1 MKKFKAKLPV
11 IILVLIMI
19 CQIGLVSYL
28 GAQRAEIKGTHI
40 DEMYSYLL
48 ANSYDGSKISTI
60 DSYWNQWIDGNALME
75 TITVQKGEAFSYD
88 KVYYNNSFDCHPP
101 LFYALLHTVCSVFT
115 DQYTI
120 WFGIALNMFLMLIA
134 DILIYLLSKEFINNK
149 TAAVLP
155 VLLWGISL
163 ACINTVLFIRMYML
177 LAVCSIGFL
186 YMTVRSLKKG
196 FNLKRCFF
204 LFTFSLLGVFTH
216 YYFILFAFFVTLS
229 YCLYKFFKKNFKE
242 GLLFGSTVALS
253 VVLLLV
259 IYPCAIEQAT
269 GSNTNNVGN
278 EVSRSIFDFSTLP
291 KKIMNFISWLSA
303 SFFNNKYVFAVF
315 CVLAFSFV
323 TAMLVKTKLKHKKMI
338 PDNDFKIV
346 ISLIVIIMVTVVA
359 SLHISGS
366 YASERYIY
374 NLYPVLAVLF
384 VSFIYK
390 IIENM
395 DNKKFALVV
404 LSLMILLNA
413 GIYAVHPSCR
423 YMYPSEKTEVEAI
436 INSNAK
442 NCIVINA
449 TSKEDGKAHQ
459 MIPTA
464 NVVRFNNF
472 EKIYLTTADSVQ
484 DIDSILSGVDSS
496 KGVAV
501 YLATDKFWAN
511 GYEPDEIFTELFE
524 NTDKFKDCQ
533 YIEDL
538 EFGKLYLLT
547 EQAGAENE

>member
-1 MKKFKAKLPV
+1 MKKFGTKLPV
-11 IILVLIMI
+11 ILLVLIMI

-40 DEMYSYLL
+40 DEMYSYVL

-60 DSYWNQWIDGNALME
+60 DSYWEQWIDGNSLME
-75 TITVQKGEAFSYD
+75 TITVQKGEGFSYD
-88 KVYYNNSFDCHPP
+88 KVYYNNSLDCHPP

-155 VLLWGISL
+155 VLLWGVSL

-186 YMTVRSLKKG
+186 YMAVRSLKKG

-242 GLLFGSTVALS
+242 GLLFGSTVALT
-253 VVLLLV
+253 VGLLLI

-278 EVSRSIFDFSTLP
+278 EVSRSILNFSTLP
-291 KKIMNFISWLSA
+291 NKIIDFISWLSA
-303 SFFNNKYVFAVF
+303 SLFNNKYIFVIIGVF
-315 CVLAFSFV
+315 AFSFV
-323 TAMLVKTKLKHKKMI
+323 TAMLIKTKIKQKKLI
-338 PDNDFKIV
+338 LDSEFKLV
-346 ISLIVIIMVTVVA
+346 IALLVIIMVTVAA
-359 SLHISGS
+359 SLHIAGD

-374 NLYPVLAVLF
+374 NLYPILAVLL

-395 DNKKFALVV
+395 DNKKIALIV
-404 LSLMILLNA
+404 LSLILLLNA
-413 GIYAVHPSCR
+413 GIYAVHPRCR
-423 YMYPSEKTEVEAI
+423 YMYSAEKTEVETI
-436 INSNAK
+436 VQSNAK

-449 TSKEDGKAHQ
+449 KSKEDGKAHQ

-484 DIDSILSGVDSS
+484 DIDGILSGVDCS
-496 KGVAV
+496 KGIAV

-511 GYEPDEIFTELFE
+511 GYEPDEIFSELFAH
-524 NTDKFKDCQ
+524 TDKFKD
-533 YIEDL
+533 YRFIEEL

>member
-1 MKKFKAKLPV
+1 MKKFKTKLPV

-28 GAQRAEIKGTHI
+28 GSQRAEIKGTHI

-60 DSYWNQWIDGNALME
+60 DSYWEQWIDGNSLME

-134 DILIYLLSKEFINNK
+134 DVLIYLLSKEFINNK

-242 GLLFGSTVALS
+242 GMLFGLTVALS
-253 VVLLLV
+253 VGLLLV

-269 GSNTNNVGN
+269 GSTSNNVGN
-278 EVSRSIFDFSTLP
+278 EVSRSILNFSTLP
-291 KKIMNFISWLSA
+291 NKINEFISWLTS
-303 SFFNNKYVFAVF
+303 SLFNKYTFAVICAF
-315 CVLAFSFV
+315 VCLLVAVVLIKA
-323 TAMLVKTKLKHKKMI
+323 KNKHKKI
-338 PDNDFKIV
+338 ILDNEFKLIISFLVITIV
-346 ISLIVIIMVTVVA
+346 TIVT
-359 SLHISGS
+359 SLHIAGD

-384 VSFIYK
+384 ISLIYK
-390 IIENM
+390 IIENI
-395 DNKKFALVV
+395 DKKKFVLIV
-404 LSLMILLNA
+404 LSLILLLNA
-413 GIYAVHPSCR
+413 GIYAVNPSCR
-423 YMYPSEKTEVEAI
+423 YMYSSEKTEVETI
-436 INSNAK
+436 VNSNAK

-449 TSKEDGKAHQ
+449 KSKEDGKAHQ

-472 EKIYLTTADSVQ
+472 EKVYLTTADTIQ
-484 DIDSILSGVDSS
+484 DIDSILSGVDYTD
-496 KGVAV
+496 GIIV
-501 YLATDKFWAN
+501 YLATDKYWAN
-511 GYEPDEIFTELFE
+511 GYDPDEIFSELFE
-524 NTDKFKDCQ
+524 YTDKFNDYQ
-533 YIEDL
+533 FIENL

-547 EQAGAENE
+547 EQAGVKSE

>member
-1 MKKFKAKLPV
+1 MRKFKTKLPV
-11 IILVLIMI
+11 IILVFVMI
-19 CQIGLVSYL
+19 CQIGLVSYF
-28 GAQRAEIKGTHI
+28 GVQRAEIKGTHI

-60 DSYWNQWIDGNALME
+60 DSYWDQWIDGNALME
-75 TITVQKGEAFSYD
+75 TITVQKGEGFSYD

-155 VLLWGISL
+155 VILWGISL
-163 ACINTVLFIRMYML
+163 ACMNTVLFIRMYML

-186 YMTVRSLKKG
+186 YMTVRSLKNG

-229 YCLYKFFKKNFKE
+229 YCLYKFFKKNFRE

-253 VVLLLV
+253 VVLLLI

-269 GSNTNNVGN
+269 GSSTNNVGN
-278 EVSRSIFDFSTLP
+278 EVSRSIFNFSALP
-291 KKIMNFISWLSA
+291 KKIIDFISWLAKSL
-303 SFFNNKYVFAVF
+303 FNNKYIFAVI
-315 CVLAFSFV
+315 CVLAV
-323 TAMLVKTKLKHKKMI
+323 LLVAAMLIGAKIRHKKI
-338 PDNDFKIV
+338 ELDNEFKLV
-346 ISLIVIIMVTVVA
+346 ISLIAVTMVTIVV
-359 SLHISGS
+359 SLHIAGG

-384 VSFIYK
+384 VSLIYK
-390 IIENM
+390 IIENL
-395 DNKKFALVV
+395 DNKKFALIV
-404 LSLMILLNA
+404 LSLIVLLNA
-413 GIYAVHPSCR
+413 GFYAVNPSCR
-423 YMYPSEKTEVEAI
+423 YMYTAEKTEVETLL
-436 INSNAK
+436 NANAE

-449 TSKEDGKAHQ
+449 KSKEDGKAHQ

-464 NVVRFNNF
+464 NAVRFNNF
-472 EKIYLTTADSVQ
+472 EKVYLTTVDGVK
-484 DIDSILSGVDSS
+484 DIDSILSGVDYT
-496 KGVAV
+496 KGVVV
-501 YLATDKFWAN
+501 YLATDKYWAN
-511 GYEPDEIFTELFE
+511 GYEPDEVFSELFE
-524 NTDKFKDCQ
+524 HTDKFSNYQ
-533 YIEDL
+533 YIENL
-538 EFGKLYLLT
+538 EFGKVYLLT
-547 EQAGAENE
+547 E

>member
-1 MKKFKAKLPV
+1 MKKFKTKLPV

-28 GAQRAEIKGTHI
+28 GSQRAEIKGTHI
-40 DEMYSYLL
+40 DEMYSYVL

-60 DSYWNQWIDGNALME
+60 DSYWEQWIDGNSLME

-134 DILIYLLSKEFINNK
+134 DVLIYLLSKEFINNK

-242 GLLFGSTVALS
+242 GILFGLTVALS
-253 VVLLLV
+253 VGLLLV

-269 GSNTNNVGN
+269 GSTSNNVGN
-278 EVSRSIFDFSTLP
+278 EVSRSILNFSTLP
-291 KKIMNFISWLSA
+291 NKINEFISWLTS
-303 SFFNNKYVFAVF
+303 SLFNKYTFAVICAF
-315 CVLAFSFV
+315 VCLLVAAVLI
-323 TAMLVKTKLKHKKMI
+323 KTKNKHKKI
-338 PDNDFKIV
+338 ILDNEFKLIISFLVITIV
-346 ISLIVIIMVTVVA
+346 TIVT
-359 SLHISGS
+359 SLHIAGD

-384 VSFIYK
+384 ISLIYK
-390 IIENM
+390 IIENI
-395 DNKKFALVV
+395 DNKKFVLIV
-404 LSLMILLNA
+404 LSLILLLNA
-413 GIYAVHPSCR
+413 GIYVVNPSCR
-423 YMYPSEKTEVEAI
+423 YMYSSEKTEVETI
-436 INSNAK
+436 VNSNAK

-449 TSKEDGKAHQ
+449 KSKEDGKAHQ

-472 EKIYLTTADSVQ
+472 EKVYLTTADTIQ
-484 DIDSILSGVDSS
+484 DIDSILSGVDYTD
-496 KGVAV
+496 GIIV
-501 YLATDKFWAN
+501 YLATDKYWAN
-511 GYEPDEIFTELFE
+511 GYDPDEIFSELFE
-524 NTDKFKDCQ
+524 YTDKFNDYQ
-533 YIEDL
+533 FIENL

-547 EQAGAENE
+547 EQAGVKSE

>member
-1 MKKFKAKLPV
+1 MEKFKAKLPV

-28 GAQRAEIKGTHI
+28 GAQKAEIKGTHI
-40 DEMYSYLL
+40 DEMYSYVL

-60 DSYWNQWIDGNALME
+60 DSYWDQWIDGNALME
-75 TITVQKGEAFSYD
+75 TITVQKGEGFSYD

-120 WFGIALNMFLMLIA
+120 WFGIALNMFLMVIA

-242 GLLFGSTVALS
+242 GMLFGITVTLS
-253 VVLLLV
+253 VGLLLV

-269 GSNTNNVGN
+269 GSTSNNVGN
-278 EVSRSIFDFSTLP
+278 EVSRSILNFSTLP
-291 KKIMNFISWLSA
+291 NKIIEFISWLTS
-303 SFFNNKYVFAVF
+303 SLFNKYTFAVICAF
-315 CVLAFSFV
+315 VCLLVAAVLI
-323 TAMLVKTKLKHKKMI
+323 KTKNKHKKI
-338 PDNDFKIV
+338 ILDNEFKLIISFLVITIV
-346 ISLIVIIMVTVVA
+346 TIVT
-359 SLHISGS
+359 SLHIAGD

-384 VSFIYK
+384 ISFIYK
-390 IIENM
+390 IIENI
-395 DNKKFALVV
+395 DNKKFVLIV
-404 LSLMILLNA
+404 LSLILLLNA
-413 GIYAVHPSCR
+413 GIYAVNPSCR
-423 YMYPSEKTEVEAI
+423 YMYSSEKTEVEMI
-436 INSNAK
+436 VNSNAK

-449 TSKEDGKAHQ
+449 KSKEDGKAHQ

-484 DIDSILSGVDSS
+484 DIDSILSGVDCS
-496 KGVAV
+496 KGIAV
-501 YLATDKFWAN
+501 YLATDKYWAN
-511 GYEPDEIFTELFE
+511 GYEPDEIFSQLFE
-524 NTDKFKDCQ
+524 HTDKFNDYQ
-533 YIEDL
+533 YIENL

-547 EQAGAENE
+547 EQVGAENE

>member
-1 MKKFKAKLPV
+1 MRKFKIKFPV
-11 IILVLIMI
+11 IILVLLMI

-60 DSYWNQWIDGNALME
+60 DSYWEQWIDGNSLME

-120 WFGIALNMFLMLIA
+120 WFGIALNMILMLIA
-134 DILIYLLSKEFINNK
+134 DFLIYLLSKEFINNK
-149 TAAVLP
+149 MTAVLP

-163 ACINTVLFIRMYML
+163 ACMNTVLFIRMYML

-216 YYFILFAFFVTLS
+216 YYFILFAFFVTLF
-229 YCLYKFFKKNFKE
+229 YCLSKFIKKDFKE
-242 GLLFGSTVALS
+242 GILFGSTVSLS

-269 GSNTNNVGN
+269 GSSSNNVGN
-278 EVSRSIFDFSTLP
+278 EVSRSILNFSTLP
-291 KKIMNFISWLSA
+291 NKIIDFISWLTTSLY
-303 SFFNNKYVFAVF
+303 NKYIFAAICVFV
-315 CVLAFSFV
+315 CLLVVGVLI
-323 TAMLVKTKLKHKKMI
+323 KTKNKHKKI
-338 PDNDFKIV
+338 ILDYEFKLIISFIV
-346 ISLIVIIMVTVVA
+346 ITIVTIVT
-359 SLHISGS
+359 SLHIAGD

-374 NLYPVLAVLF
+374 NLYPILAILF
-384 VSFIYK
+384 ISFIYK
-390 IIENM
+390 IIENV
-395 DNKKFALVV
+395 DNKKFVLII
-404 LSLMILLNA
+404 LSLIVLLNA
-413 GIYAVHPSCR
+413 GIYAVNPSCR
-423 YMYPSEKTEVEAI
+423 YMYEAERKVVETLV
-436 INSNAK
+436 NTNVK

-449 TSKEDGKAHQ
+449 KSKEDGKAHQ

-464 NVVRFNNF
+464 NVVRFNHF
-472 EKIYLTTADSVQ
+472 EKVYLTTADTIQ
-484 DIDSILSGVDSS
+484 DIDSILSGVDYTN
-496 KGVAV
+496 GIVV

-511 GYEPDEIFTELFE
+511 GYDPDEIFSELFE
-524 NTDKFKDCQ
+524 YTDKFNDYQ

-547 EQAGAENE
+547 EQVGVKNE

>member
-1 MKKFKAKLPV
+1 MKKFKTKLPV

-40 DEMYSYLL
+40 DEMYSYVL

-60 DSYWNQWIDGNALME
+60 DSYWEQWIDGNSLME
-75 TITVQKGEAFSYD
+75 TITVQKGEGFSYD

-186 YMTVRSLKKG
+186 YMAVRSLKKG

-253 VVLLLV
+253 VGLLLI

-278 EVSRSIFDFSTLP
+278 EVSRSILNFSTLP
-291 KKIMNFISWLSA
+291 NKIIDFISWFSA
-303 SFFNNKYVFAVF
+303 SLFNNKYIFVIIGVF
-315 CVLAFSFV
+315 AFSFV
-323 TAMLVKTKLKHKKMI
+323 TAMLVRAKIKYKKLI
-338 PDNDFKIV
+338 LDSEFKLV
-346 ISLIVIIMVTVVA
+346 IALLVIIMVTVVA
-359 SLHISGS
+359 SLHIAGD

-374 NLYPVLAVLF
+374 NLYPILAVLL

-390 IIENM
+390 LIENM
-395 DNKKFALVV
+395 DNKKIALIV
-404 LSLMILLNA
+404 LSLIVLLNA

-423 YMYPSEKTEVEAI
+423 YMYSAEKTEVETI
-436 INSNAK
+436 VQSNAK

-449 TSKEDGKAHQ
+449 KSKEDGKAHQ

-484 DIDSILSGVDSS
+484 DIDSILSGVDCS
-496 KGVAV
+496 KGIAV

-511 GYEPDEIFTELFE
+511 GYEPDEIFSELFE
-524 NTDKFKDCQ
+524 HTDKFNGYQ
-533 YIEDL
+533 FIEDL

>member
-1 MKKFKAKLPV
+1 MKKFKTKLPV

-40 DEMYSYLL
+40 DEMYSYVL

-60 DSYWNQWIDGNALME
+60 DSYWEQWIDGNSLME
-75 TITVQKGEAFSYD
+75 TITVQKGEGFSYD

-149 TAAVLP
+149 TVAVLP

-186 YMTVRSLKKG
+186 YMAVRSLKKG

-229 YCLYKFFKKNFKE
+229 YCLYQFFKKNFKE
-242 GLLFGSTVALS
+242 GLLFGSTVALT
-253 VVLLLV
+253 VGLLLI

-278 EVSRSIFDFSTLP
+278 EVSRSILNFSTLP
-291 KKIMNFISWLSA
+291 NKIIDFISWLSA
-303 SFFNNKYVFAVF
+303 SLFNNKYIFAVIG
-315 CVLAFSFV
+315 VLAFSFV
-323 TAMLVKTKLKHKKMI
+323 TAMLIKTKIKHKKLI
-338 PDNDFKIV
+338 LDSEFKLV
-346 ISLIVIIMVTVVA
+346 IALLVIIMVTVVA
-359 SLHISGS
+359 SLHIAGD

-374 NLYPVLAVLF
+374 NLYPILAVLL

-390 IIENM
+390 LIENV
-395 DNKKFALVV
+395 DNKRIALIV
-404 LSLMILLNA
+404 LSLIVLLNA

-423 YMYPSEKTEVEAI
+423 YMYSAEKTEVETI
-436 INSNAK
+436 VQSNAK

-449 TSKEDGKAHQ
+449 KSKEDGKAHQ

-484 DIDSILSGVDSS
+484 DIDSILSGVDCS
-496 KGVAV
+496 KGIAV

-511 GYEPDEIFTELFE
+511 GYDPDEIFSELFE
-524 NTDKFKDCQ
+524 HTDKFNGYQ
-533 YIEDL
+533 FIEDL

>member
-1 MKKFKAKLPV
+1 MKKFKTKLPV

-40 DEMYSYLL
+40 DEMYSYVL

-60 DSYWNQWIDGNALME
+60 DSYWEQWIDGNSLME
-75 TITVQKGEAFSYD
+75 TITVQKGEGFSYD

-155 VLLWGISL
+155 VLLWGVSL

-186 YMTVRSLKKG
+186 YMAVRSLKKG

-242 GLLFGSTVALS
+242 GLLFGSTVALT
-253 VVLLLV
+253 VGLLLI

-278 EVSRSIFDFSTLP
+278 EVSRSILNFSTLP
-291 KKIMNFISWLSA
+291 NKIIDFISWFSA
-303 SFFNNKYVFAVF
+303 SLFNNKYIFAIIGVF
-315 CVLAFSFV
+315 AFSFV
-323 TAMLVKTKLKHKKMI
+323 TAMLIKTKIKHKKLI
-338 PDNDFKIV
+338 LDSEFKLV
-346 ISLIVIIMVTVVA
+346 IALLVIIMVTVVA
-359 SLHISGS
+359 SLHIAGD

-374 NLYPVLAVLF
+374 NLYPILAVLL

-390 IIENM
+390 LIENM
-395 DNKKFALVV
+395 DNKKIALIV
-404 LSLMILLNA
+404 LSLIVLLNA

-423 YMYPSEKTEVEAI
+423 YMYSAEKTEVETI
-436 INSNAK
+436 VQSNAK

-449 TSKEDGKAHQ
+449 KSKEDGKAHQ

-484 DIDSILSGVDSS
+484 DIDSILSGVDCS
-496 KGVAV
+496 KGIAV

-511 GYEPDEIFTELFE
+511 GYEPDEIFSELFE
-524 NTDKFKDCQ
+524 HTDKFNGYQ
-533 YIEDL
+533 FIEDL

>member
-1 MKKFKAKLPV
+1 MKKFKTKLPV

-40 DEMYSYLL
+40 DEMYSYVL

-60 DSYWNQWIDGNALME
+60 DSYWEQWIDGNSLME
-75 TITVQKGEAFSYD
+75 TITVQKGEGFSYD

-149 TAAVLP
+149 TVAVLP

-186 YMTVRSLKKG
+186 YMAVRSLKKG

-253 VVLLLV
+253 VGLLLI

-278 EVSRSIFDFSTLP
+278 EVSRSILNFSTLP
-291 KKIMNFISWLSA
+291 NKIIDFISWLSA
-303 SFFNNKYVFAVF
+303 SLFNNKYIFAVIG
-315 CVLAFSFV
+315 VLAFSFV
-323 TAMLVKTKLKHKKMI
+323 TAMLIKTKIKHKKLI
-338 PDNDFKIV
+338 LDSEFKLV
-346 ISLIVIIMVTVVA
+346 IALLVIILVTIAA
-359 SLHISGS
+359 SLHIAGD

-374 NLYPVLAVLF
+374 NLYPILAVLL

-390 IIENM
+390 LIENM
-395 DNKKFALVV
+395 DNKKIALIV
-404 LSLMILLNA
+404 LSLILLLNA

-423 YMYPSEKTEVEAI
+423 YMYSAEKTEVETI
-436 INSNAK
+436 VQSNAK

-449 TSKEDGKAHQ
+449 KSKEDGKAHQ

-484 DIDSILSGVDSS
+484 DIDSILSGVDCS
-496 KGVAV
+496 KGIAV

-511 GYEPDEIFTELFE
+511 GYEPDEIFSELFE
-524 NTDKFKDCQ
+524 HTDKFNGYQ
-533 YIEDL
+533 FIEDL

>member
-1 MKKFKAKLPV
+1 MKKFKTKLPV

-40 DEMYSYLL
+40 DEMYSYVL

-60 DSYWNQWIDGNALME
+60 DSYWEQWIDGNSLME
-75 TITVQKGEAFSYD
+75 TITVQKGEGFSYD

-186 YMTVRSLKKG
+186 YMAVRSLKKG

-253 VVLLLV
+253 VGLLLI

-278 EVSRSIFDFSTLP
+278 EVSRSILNFSTLP
-291 KKIMNFISWLSA
+291 NKIIDFISWLSA
-303 SFFNNKYVFAVF
+303 SLFNNKYIFAVIG
-315 CVLAFSFV
+315 VLAFSFV
-323 TAMLVKTKLKHKKMI
+323 TAMLIKTKIKHKKLI
-338 PDNDFKIV
+338 LDSEFKLV
-346 ISLIVIIMVTVVA
+346 ISLIVIILVTIVA
-359 SLHISGS
+359 SLHIAGD

-374 NLYPVLAVLF
+374 NLYPILAVLL

-390 IIENM
+390 LIENM
-395 DNKKFALVV
+395 DNKKIALIV
-404 LSLMILLNA
+404 LSLILLLNA

-423 YMYPSEKTEVEAI
+423 YMYSSEKTEVETI
-436 INSNAK
+436 VQSNAK

-449 TSKEDGKAHQ
+449 KSKEDGKAHQ

-484 DIDSILSGVDSS
+484 DIDSILSGVDCS
-496 KGVAV
+496 KGIAI

-511 GYEPDEIFTELFE
+511 GYEPDEIFSELFE
-524 NTDKFKDCQ
+524 HTDKFNGYQ
-533 YIEDL
+533 FIEDL

>member
-1 MKKFKAKLPV
+1 MRKFRTKLPI

-19 CQIGLVSYL
+19 CQIGLVSYF
-28 GAQRAEIKGTHI
+28 GVQRAEIKGTHI
-40 DEMYSYLL
+40 DEMYSYVL

-60 DSYWNQWIDGNALME
+60 DSYWEQWIDGNSLME
-75 TITVQKGEAFSYD
+75 TITVQKGEGFSYD

-155 VLLWGISL
+155 VILWGISL
-163 ACINTVLFIRMYML
+163 ACMNTVLFIRMYML

-186 YMTVRSLKKG
+186 YMTVRSLKNG

-269 GSNTNNVGN
+269 GSSSNNVGN
-278 EVSRSIFDFSTLP
+278 EVSRSIFNFSTLP
-291 KKIMNFISWLSA
+291 NKIIDFISWTARSL
-303 SFFNNKYVFAVF
+303 FNNKYIFAVI

-323 TAMLVKTKLKHKKMI
+323 TAMLIKTKIRHKKI
-338 PDNDFKIV
+338 ILDNEFKIV
-346 ISLIVIIMVTVVA
+346 ISLIAVTMVTIVA
-359 SLHISGS
+359 SLHIAGG

-390 IIENM
+390 IIENI
-395 DNKKFALVV
+395 DNKKLALIV
-404 LSLMILLNA
+404 LSFIVLFNA
-413 GIYAVHPSCR
+413 GFYAVNPGCR
-423 YMYPSEKTEVEAI
+423 YMYTAEKTEVETLLNA
-436 INSNAK
+436 NAK

-449 TSKEDGKAHQ
+449 KSKEDGKAHQ

-472 EKIYLTTADSVQ
+472 EKVYLTTVDGVQ
-484 DIDSILSGVDSS
+484 DIDSILSGVDYTN
-496 KGVAV
+496 GVAV
-501 YLATDKFWAN
+501 YLATDKYWAN
-511 GYEPDEIFTELFE
+511 GYEPDEVFSELFKH
-524 NTDKFKDCQ
+524 TDKFTDYQ

-547 EQAGAENE
+547 EQAGVKNE

>member
-1 MKKFKAKLPV
+1 
-11 IILVLIMI
+11 MI

-40 DEMYSYLL
+40 DEMYSYVL

-60 DSYWNQWIDGNALME
+60 DSYWDQWIDGNALME
-75 TITVQKGEAFSYD
+75 TITVQKGEGFSYD

-204 LFTFSLLGVFTH
+204 LFAFSLLGVFTH

-259 IYPCAIEQAT
+259 IYPCAIQQAT
-269 GSNTNNVGN
+269 GSDTNNVGN
-278 EVSRSIFDFSTLP
+278 EVSRSILNFSTLP
-291 KKIMNFISWLSA
+291 KKIIDFISWLSA
-303 SFFNNKYVFAVF
+303 SLFSNKYTFAVI

-323 TAMLVKTKLKHKKMI
+323 TAMLVEAKIKHKKMI
-338 PDNDFKIV
+338 PDNDFKLV
-346 ISLIVIIMVTVVA
+346 ISLIVIIMVTIVA
-359 SLHISGS
+359 SLHIAGD

-374 NLYPVLAVLF
+374 NLYPILAVLF
-384 VSFIYK
+384 VSFFYK
-390 IIENM
+390 IIENLA
-395 DNKKFALVV
+395 NKKFALIV
-404 LSLMILLNA
+404 LSLILLLNA
-413 GIYAVHPSCR
+413 GVYAVNPSCR
-423 YMYPSEKTEVEAI
+423 YMYSSEKTEVEMI
-436 INSNAK
+436 VNSNAK

-449 TSKEDGKAHQ
+449 KSKEDGKAHQ

-484 DIDSILSGVDSS
+484 DIDSILSGVDCS
-496 KGVAV
+496 KGIAV
-501 YLATDKFWAN
+501 YLATDKYWAN
-511 GYEPDEIFTELFE
+511 GYEPDEIFSQLFE
-524 NTDKFKDCQ
+524 HTDKFNDYQ
-533 YIEDL
+533 YIENL

-547 EQAGAENE
+547 EQVGAENE